1 MLSHPEDQRCIVEA
15 MKIAR
20 RIVGHPAMGRHVV
33 TELAPGPSVQTDDEW
48 LEFGRINAQTIYHP
62 IGTCRM
68 GEDDEAVVDPQL
80 RVRGLQGLRVIDAS
94 VIPRMVSGNT
104 QVAVLVVAERGA
116 ELVLQ
121 SAG

>member
-1 MLSHPEDQRCIVEA
+1 
-15 MKIAR
+15 
-20 RIVGHPAMGRHVV
+20 MGRHVV
-33 TELAPGPSVQTDDEW
+33 AELAPGPSVQTDDEW

-68 GEDDEAVVDPQL
+68 GEDDGAVVDPQL

-121 SAG
+121 AAG